1 MNQALASYVAKC
13 REHVDHFLLHKLQQ
27 LPVSEPRL
35 LDAMRHSL
43 LLGGKRIRPLLVY
56 QVGELT
62 EKSMDMLAPV
72 AAAVEAIHAYSLVHD
87 DLPAMDDDTLRR
99 GQPTCHVAFDE
110 ATAILAGDALQTLA
124 FELLSHVP
132 GYSAQQQLAMIRELS
147 QATGYQGMCGGQAID
162 IVATGHHQN
171 IHELENMHRL
181 KTGALIRAAVRL
193 GAIAAGIEKKQECM
207 LLDSYAQA
215 IGLAF
220 QVRDDILDITSDTQ
234 TLGKPQGSDTL
245 HEKNTYPSLLG
256 LDVAQRKCEAL
267 QVQALQALD
276 ALPYN
281 TDKLALLADYIVQR
295 NK

>member
-1 MNQALASYVAKC
+1 MNQALASYIAKC

-27 LPVSEPRL
+27 LPVNEPRL

-62 EKSMDMLAPV
+62 GKTMDMLAPV

-87 DLPAMDDDTLRR
+87 DLPAMDDDALRR

-124 FELLSHVP
+124 FELLSQLP

-147 QATGYQGMCGGQAID
+147 QASGYQGMCAGQAID
-162 IVATGHHQN
+162 IVATGHHQSLDA
-171 IHELENMHRL
+171 LENMHRL

-193 GAIAAGIEKKQECM
+193 GAIAAGIEKKQECT
-207 LLDSYAQA
+207 LLDRYAQA

-234 TLGKPQGSDTL
+234 TLGKPQGSDAL
-245 HEKNTYPSLLG
+245 HEKSTYPSLLG
-256 LDVAQRKCEAL
+256 LDAAQQKCEAL